1 MSRRAALTSLLIA
14 VLVLTAW
21 AFQQTRPPQPVAP
34 AAIPATAPSANTLA
48 QPSAAAAL
56 ASAPS
61 NGSSPL
67 QSHADAKSD
76 AAAAAAAWRR
86 AQDCPTA
93 REEPDSHLLAG
104 LNNAERAAH
113 ADAYAQ
119 ALQRQ
124 RLRCPGPALLTD
136 DNDRVFAQLGHQAAM
151 AGDPLATLLDLSAA
165 PGDTDHA
172 QPLIDAFLQ
181 ALTSA
186 DPARWQALSDAERNL
201 AWADRPLLPRG
212 ANSELIWT
220 LVGCDLGLD
229 CRAGSAALDR
239 LCLDLEACAY
249 PNVESAIVDALW
261 AQGDVDRFQQA
272 RRQLAERIRRG
283 ELSPIFDPWTT
294 APGPGR
300 P

>member
-1 MSRRAALTSLLIA
+1 MSRRAALIGLLIA
-14 VLVLTAW
+14 ALVLTAW
-21 AFQQTRPPQPVAP
+21 AFQQTRPPAPVAP
-34 AAIPATAPSANTLA
+34 AVIPANAPSAKTLA
-48 QPSAAAAL
+48 QPSAAAAV
-56 ASAPS
+56 ASTPS
-61 NGSSPL
+61 NGSSPV
-67 QSHADAKSD
+67 QSHADAD
-76 AAAAAAAWRR
+76 AVAAWRR

-104 LNNAERAAH
+104 LNNAERATH

-119 ALQRQ
+119 ALHRQ
-124 RLRCPGPALLTD
+124 RLRCPGPALLTA
-136 DNDRVFAQLGHQAAM
+136 DNDRVLAQLGHQAAV

-165 PGDTDHA
+165 PGDRDRT

-181 ALTSA
+181 ALTST
-186 DPARWQALSDAERNL
+186 DPARWQTLSDAERNL

-212 ANSELIWT
+212 ANSELIWN

-229 CRAGSAALDR
+229 CGAGSAALDR

-283 ELSPIFDPWTT
+283 ELSPIFEPWMT